1 MHPAKNLTAFAADDY
16 LSKDVVAAKG
26 SGLSVR
32 ACVDDAA
39 ADEFLFFMAIKD
51 MIFRHCLWFWLFFRV
66 SKSGGFWGK
75 ASWGL
80 TF

>member
-1 MHPAKNLTAFAADDY
+1 MCTAEGPVFPIWA
-16 LSKDVVAAKG
+16 G
-26 SGLSVR
+26 
-32 ACVDDAA
+32 VDDAA